1 MELRVAIETVQKQ
14 AVEKLRAGILAG
26 VFRPG
31 DKLVEA
37 DLCRRLGISRPSVR
51 EALRSLEAE
60 GLVLIVPNRGPQIP
74 ILTWQQAEE
83 IYQVRALLEG
93 EAAALCAKRAT
104 PAHIE
109 GMRAALSEFEKAVKR
124 GDSARRLSATA
135 EFYRFMQ
142 LGGGN
147 SLIDALLQRLLARIN
162 FLRAQSMSHAG
173 RAKHSFR
180 EMRTIFQAIAKK
192 DGDGARKAAELHVRN
207 AAATAKLSFDAKA
220 LADGNGANAKPA
232 AKSTSKRKRQA

>member
-1 MELRVAIETVQKQ
+1 L
-14 AVEKLRAGILAG
+14 
-26 VFRPG
+26 
-31 DKLVEA
+31 
-37 DLCRRLGISRPSVR
+37 R

-104 PAHIE
+104 IAHIQS
-109 GMRAALSEFEKAVKR
+109 MRVALSEFGKATKL

-147 SLIDALLQRLLARIN
+147 GLIDALLQRLLARIN
-162 FLRAQSMSHAG
+162 FLRAQSMSRAG
-173 RAKHSFR
+173 RAKHSYN
-180 EMRTIFQAIAKK
+180 EMRAIFQAIAKK
-192 DGDGARKAAELHVRN
+192 DGGAARAAAELHVRN
-207 AAATAKLSFDAKA
+207 AEAAAKESFEAKETSGDASLSAKA
-220 LADGNGANAKPA
+220 KT
-232 AKSTSKRKRQA
+232 KSAPKSKRKRQA